1 MKEARQ
7 KKEYILYSNIYVK
20 FRRWKPTYSKQVPGA
35 GVGVRRAGREL
46 LQRNSR
52 GLLGDGYIHFHGS
65 GDAFM
70 GAYICI
76 IYHSVSSHGNYSSI
90 KQLPWWLRQ

>member
-20 FRRWKPTYSKQVPGA
+20 FRRWKPTYSKQVPGV

-46 LQRNSR
+46 LQRNRR
-52 GLLGDGYIHFHGS
+52 GPFG
-65 GDAFM
+65 
-70 GAYICI
+70 
-76 IYHSVSSHGNYSSI
+76 
-90 KQLPWWLRQ
+90 